1 MSLELIIVRHGQSEG
16 NRDRMFTGHGPSPL
30 TERGREEARAV
41 AARIATDPVDAIFS
55 SDLPRAVQTAEPLAA
70 TTGIAIVQDAALREK
85 NFGDLTGKRFVE
97 IETEYPDVWR
107 GLLARDPMY
116 QPPGGESHAEC
127 RARVGGFLS
136 RLFESHPSGR
146 VVLVSHGVAINHM
159 LYSLLH
165 VPSDSPSPA
174 VFQIDNCSIQ
184 RAIRQADGT
193 VRMMAINDTAH
204 LLTELPSPLVE
215 RGRG

>member
-16 NRDRMFTGHGPSPL
+16 NRDRTFTGHGPSPL

-41 AARIATDPVDAIFS
+41 GARLAADPVDAIFA

-70 TTGIAIVQDAALREK
+70 ATGVAIVQDAALREK
-85 NFGDLTGKRFVE
+85 HFGDLTGKSFAE
-97 IETEYPDVWR
+97 IETQYPDVWR

-136 RLFESHPSGR
+136 RLFASHPSGR

-159 LYSLLH
+159 LYNLLC
-165 VPSDSPSPA
+165 VPLNAQPPA

-184 RAIRQADGT
+184 RAIRQADGLLR
-193 VRMMAINDTAH
+193 VMAINDTAH
-204 LLTELPSPLVE
+204 LEMTKGAAL
-215 RGRG
+215 